1 MKVRRDAMQVMQEK
15 KTKAIELLSK
25 LADAEALEIEVDSKH
40 VAASKNWV
48 VRMFYDY
55 GLADAKRHL
64 EIATTVRGWLEQGKP
79 PVGKIDVPTDTLE
92 KEANSETG
100 VASLVK
106 QILSSVDD
114 GDAKALLEG
123 ILADEGRHEQGLRA
137 LKQRALT
144 KN

>member
-15 KTKAIELLSK
+15 KTKAIELLTK

-79 PVGKIDVPTDTLE
+79 PVGKIDISADTLE

-123 ILADEGRHEQGLRA
+123 ILADEERHEQGLRA
-137 LKQRALT
+137 LKQRALA

>member
-1 MKVRRDAMQVMQEK
+1 MQVMHDK
-15 KTKAIELLSK
+15 KAKAIELLSK
-25 LADAEALEIEVDSKH
+25 LADAEATEIEADSKH

-79 PVGKIDVPTDTLE
+79 TVGKIDIPADTLE
-92 KEANSETG
+92 KEANSETT

-106 QILSSVDD
+106 QILANVDD
-114 GDAKALLEG
+114 MDAKALLQG
-123 ILADEGRHEQGLRA
+123 ILEDEGRHEAGLRA
-137 LKQRALT
+137 LKSRAQG

>member
-1 MKVRRDAMQVMQEK
+1 MQVMQEK

-25 LADAEALEIEVDSKH
+25 LADAEATEIEVDSKH

-79 PVGKIDVPTDTLE
+79 SVGKIDIPAEMLE
-92 KEANSETG
+92 KEANSETN

-106 QILSSVDD
+106 QILGSIDD
-114 GDAKALLEG
+114 ADAKALLEG

-137 LKQRALT
+137 LRHRALA

>member
-1 MKVRRDAMQVMQEK
+1 MQVMQEK

>member
-1 MKVRRDAMQVMQEK
+1 MQEK

-25 LADAEALEIEVDSKH
+25 LADAEASEIEVDSKH

>member
-1 MKVRRDAMQVMQEK
+1 MQVMEK
-15 KTKAIELLSK
+15 KTKAIELLTK
-25 LADAEALEIEVDSKH
+25 LADAEATEIEVDSKH

-79 PVGKIDVPTDTLE
+79 GVGKIDISAETLE

-106 QILSSVDD
+106 QILSSVEDM
-114 GDAKALLEG
+114 DARALLEG
-123 ILADEGRHEQGLRA
+123 ILSDEERHEQGLRA
-137 LKQRALT
+137 LKKRALA